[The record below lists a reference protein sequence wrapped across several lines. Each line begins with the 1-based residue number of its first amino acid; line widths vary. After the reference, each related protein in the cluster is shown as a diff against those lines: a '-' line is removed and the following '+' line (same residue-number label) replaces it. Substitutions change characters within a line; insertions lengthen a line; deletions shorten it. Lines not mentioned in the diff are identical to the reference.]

1 MMVSPWDTR
10 SPTLILMPPTVP
22 AAGDGISIVALS
34 DSSVISGSSALMVVA
49 FLDQDLDHRHVLE
62 VADIGNLDLDRV
74 IGSRRRAVAG
84 LDSAGRGGGVLPQ
97 PFLRRDGGP
106 ALRLQQDDQVALGD
120 AVAGLHL
127 DLADRAG
134 LGARHLQRRLVGLQR
149 QQRVFHRH
157 LVAGLHV
164 DLDDRHVLEVADIGN
179 ADFDHAHG
187 AALQRV
193 GWMVS
198 AAGHRTSRRTSSST
212 WQRCRVKRAASAPS
226 ITRWS

>member
-1 MMVSPWDTR
+1 MVAAAPSPLASACVRKVMMVSPWDTR
-10 SPTLILMPPTVP
+10 SPTLILMPANGARRRRRDLHRRLVGFQRHQRVFG
-22 AAGDGISIVALS
+22 ADL
-34 DSSVISGSSALMVVA
+34 VA

-74 IGSRRRAVAG
+74 VGPRRGAVTR
-84 LDSAGRGGGVLPQ
+84 LDIAGRGGGVLPQ

-106 ALRLQQDDQVALGD
+106 ALRLQQDDQVALRD

-193 GWMVS
+193 VGMGV
-198 AAGHRTSRRTSSST
+198 G
-212 WQRCRVKRAASAPS
+212 
-226 ITRWS
+226 